1 MAKRDS
7 AARRY
12 AEAAFQVAERDGT
25 VEAWRRELD
34 AAGTIVSQA
43 VIGRTLSNPAIAL
56 ETRAAAVN
64 ATFGRVASQPVT
76 NLIQL
81 MLRRGRIEDVPRVA
95 AEFRRLDN
103 ARQGITIAKATSAA
117 PLSQDEVAALTS
129 RLEAFTGGRIDLDRG
144 AGTAGC
150 PHAPLRGR
158 RRPHPRGLPPVPRC
172 PRLRRVTP
180 RVSHAGAATLSA
192 VRAEWY
198 ASPVW
203 PGTGVP
209 GRGRHPQRPEGP
221 RVRPAFS
228 L

>member
-1 MAKRDS
+1 MAHRDS

-25 VEAWRRELD
+25 VEIWRRELE
-34 AAGTIVSQA
+34 AAATIVSQA

-56 ETRAAAVN
+56 DTRAAAVD

-95 AEFRRLDN
+95 SEFRRLDN

-129 RLEAFTGGRIDLDRG
+129 RLEALTGGRIDLDVNVDPSLLGGLVVQVGDRLIDG
-144 AGTAGC
+144 SV
-150 PHAPLRGR
+150 RGR
-158 RRPHPRGLPPVPRC
+158 LE
-172 PRLRRVTP
+172 RLRNQL
-180 RVSHAGAATLSA
+180 VSGAL
-192 VRAEWY
+192 
-198 ASPVW
+198 
-203 PGTGVP
+203 
-209 GRGRHPQRPEGP
+209 
-221 RVRPAFS
+221 
-228 L
+228 